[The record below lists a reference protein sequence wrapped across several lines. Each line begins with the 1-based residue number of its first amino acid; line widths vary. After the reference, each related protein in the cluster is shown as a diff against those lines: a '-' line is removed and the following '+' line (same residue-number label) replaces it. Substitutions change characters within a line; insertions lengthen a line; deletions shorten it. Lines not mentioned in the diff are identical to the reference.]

1 MTQDDMPAP
10 AVVNEDPLVVD
21 ADPILAD
28 PVLVDENPVFVLEET
43 AVIEYVPP
51 STPVSVPTPKPAK
64 SASPAPRR
72 AATPDPFA
80 VGVRVLKMAPAWLL
94 FTAVCCSVL
103 VLLLGWVRS
112 SGDAL
117 AVTLPAKRNDARAA
131 KSTPAA
137 DETNAKAEAG
147 APVNASAA
155 VTASPKSTAANDAPA
170 QVAAAVPAPTPE
182 PAPQPA
188 PAAAPKVDEKVRVET
203 PAPTADVEGNF
214 TAQVGSHSDQSE
226 ANAQVSRL
234 RASGFDARSVAAEL
248 PGRGVWYRVQVGR
261 FADRGEAA
269 KTVAALRSKGAAA
282 GALVVPVQK

>member
-10 AVVNEDPLVVD
+10 AVVDEEPVV
-21 ADPILAD
+21 L
-28 PVLVDENPVFVLEET
+28 LEET

-51 STPVSVPTPKPAK
+51 SPPTPAPKPAK
-64 SASPAPRR
+64 LAQAAKPAPRS
-72 AATPDPFA
+72 AVAPDPFA

-103 VLLLGWVRS
+103 LLLLGWVRS
-112 SGDAL
+112 SGDVS
-117 AVTLPAKRNDARAA
+117 AVTLPTKRNDARAA
-131 KSTPAA
+131 KPAPAA
-137 DETNAKAEAG
+137 DETAAKAEA
-147 APVNASAA
+147 ATAVNDSATPASG
-155 VTASPKSTAANDAPA
+155 PKSTAANDAPA
-170 QVAAAVPAPTPE
+170 QVAAAPAPTPE

-188 PAAAPKVDEKVRVET
+188 PVAAPKTDEKARVET
-203 PAPTADVEGNF
+203 PAPAAGGEGNF

-226 ANAQVSRL
+226 ANEQVSRL
-234 RASGFDARSVAAEL
+234 RAAGFDARSVAAEL
-248 PGRGVWYRVQVGR
+248 PGRGTWYRVQVGR

>member
-10 AVVNEDPLVVD
+10 AVVDEDPLVVV
-21 ADPILAD
+21 ADPSLAD
-28 PVLVDENPVFVLEET
+28 PVLVDENPLLVLEET

-51 STPVSVPTPKPAK
+51 STPSPVSTPKPPK
-64 SASPAPRR
+64 SAAPAPRR
-72 AATPDPFA
+72 GATPDPFA

-103 VLLLGWVRS
+103 VLVLGWIRS
-112 SGDAL
+112 SGDAS

-131 KSTPAA
+131 KSAPAA

-155 VTASPKSTAANDAPA
+155 AASGPKSTAANDAPA
-170 QVAAAVPAPTPE
+170 QVAAAAPASTPA

-188 PAAAPKVDEKVRVET
+188 PAAAPKADEKARVET
-203 PAPTADVEGNF
+203 PAPSADVEGNF
-214 TAQVGSHSDQSE
+214 TAQVGSFNSQSE
-226 ANAQVSRL
+226 ANARVSSL
-234 RASGFDARSVAAEL
+234 RAAGFEANVAAAEL
-248 PGRGVWYRVQVGR
+248 PGRGIWYRVQVGR
-261 FADRGEAA
+261 YADRGEAA
-269 KTVAALRSKGAAA
+269 KTVAALRAKGAAV